1 MGSMQSTTA
10 TKSAA
15 AQCSRATRSGEAIA
29 GAGFSRG
36 QSMAEFALLAPLF
49 LFVIFVA
56 ITFAVIGQSALAV
69 SQLAYNGARYAAV
82 NPALTGA
89 QVTTY
94 IKSGAIG
101 APSITASGGSHL
113 TVNVTAAT
121 GFGQPVTVTVAY
133 DLSSNSIVSSMTTL
147 FNGLGFHQVF
157 PTSLSA
163 TEIVMSD

>member
-1 MGSMQSTTA
+1 MPI
-10 TKSAA
+10 SAM
-15 AQCSRATRSGEAIA
+15 RSHPVRRIA
-29 GAGFSRG
+29 RLERG

-49 LFVIFVA
+49 LFVVFVA

-82 NPALTGA
+82 NPGLTNA
-89 QVTTY
+89 QVQTY

-101 APSITASGGSHL
+101 APSITAGGGANL
-113 TVNVTAAT
+113 TVTVVQA
-121 GFGQPVTVTVAY
+121 GFGQPVSVTVAY

-147 FNGLGFHQVF
+147 FNGLGFTQTF

-163 TEIVMSD
+163 TEVVMSE